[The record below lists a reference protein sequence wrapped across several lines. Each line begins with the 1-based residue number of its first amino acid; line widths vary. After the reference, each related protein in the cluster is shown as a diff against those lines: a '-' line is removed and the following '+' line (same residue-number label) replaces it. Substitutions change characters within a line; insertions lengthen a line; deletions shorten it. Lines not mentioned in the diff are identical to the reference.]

1 MCGGDYL
8 MDDFLLW
15 MIFVALL
22 ILIGNQTRERQEKE
36 TKGMSKKKK
45 EKYLQDIKDKQWENT
60 KKILFYFGMFILAIV
75 YFVFMFI

>member
-1 MCGGDYL
+1 VCGGDYL